1 MTSGTRQTSKGMKS
15 MKKKTIV
22 PKLRSL
28 RPGEVELLGRLWTDA
43 GLPFRPKGRDSTQNL
58 RRQRLRDP
66 QLFVG
71 AFQGAT
77 LVGAVIASDDGR
89 KGWINRLAI
98 LPSARGHGIA
108 TMLVR
113 HCEKI
118 LMKRGRLLL
127 CVHVEAYNTE
137 SLKLFEH
144 LGYNKEE
151 DIFYCTKR
159 ENRDY

>member
-1 MTSGTRQTSKGMKS
+1 MR
-15 MKKKTIV
+15 KKAVV
-22 PKLRSL
+22 PKLRAL
-28 RPGEVELLGRLWTDA
+28 RPAEIELLGKLWTAA
-43 GLPFRPKGRDSTQNL
+43 GLPFRPKGRDSLKNL

-71 AFQGAT
+71 AFQGST
-77 LVGAVIASDDGR
+77 LIGAVIASDDGR

-98 LPSARGHGIA
+98 LPSARGRGIA

-113 HCEKI
+113 HCEDI
-118 LMKRGRLLL
+118 LKKRGRLLL
-127 CVHVEAYNTE
+127 CVHIEAYNTE
-137 SLKLFEH
+137 SLKLFKH

-159 ENRDY
+159 TDSHY

>member
-1 MTSGTRQTSKGMKS
+1 MR
-15 MKKKTIV
+15 KKIDV
-22 PKLRSL
+22 LKLRAL
-28 RPGEVELLGRLWTDA
+28 RPAEVELLSGLWTDA
-43 GLPFRPKGRDSTQNL
+43 ELPFRPKGRDSLQNL
-58 RRQRLRDP
+58 KKQRLRDP

-71 AFQGAT
+71 AFLGPT

-98 LPSARGHGIA
+98 LPSARGKGVA

-113 HCEKI
+113 HCERI
-118 LMKRGRLLL
+118 LRKRGRLLL
-127 CVHVEAYNTE
+127 CVHIEAYNTE
-137 SLKLFEH
+137 SLKLFKH

-159 ENRDY
+159 EDSDY